1 MKGVRAAWGR
11 LVLRVRSVARHDML
25 ILTIL
30 AMIVGA
36 GTGGAIIVFR
46 EAIALAHIG
55 FLGSDREMDWI
66 AGDGLPWWRAVVAL
80 SAGGLIVGL
89 MIHYLMPGRRPHG
102 IPEAI
107 EASALEGGRM
117 SLRTGFWAAVISATS
132 IGAGASVGREGPAV
146 HLGAT
151 LGSWIAA
158 RLEMNQQLSR
168 TLLGCG
174 AAAAVSASFNA
185 PIAGA
190 LFATEVV
197 IGHYAI
203 SALGPVVIASV
214 MGTMV
219 SRAYFGNFP
228 AFALIEH
235 DMISLWEFPA
245 ILALGV
251 LAGVAAIAFV
261 HAVKLFRTLADWLP
275 GPPWLRP
282 AVGGALVG
290 LIAIPFP
297 HVLSI
302 GYSVTDTA
310 LGGSMALHLLVAI
323 CLAKLVATAIS
334 LGFGFGGGVF
344 SPSLVIG
351 VTLGG
356 AYGVVV
362 TNISPELSAG
372 ADAYAVIGMGA
383 VAGAVLGAP
392 ISTSLIVFEM
402 TGSYHITIAVMMA
415 VIISVVIF
423 RPFVGQ
429 SFFTWVL
436 EQRGLDLHSGFTAN
450 LLKGIGVTELS
461 TIRCEVISPEMSL
474 GDLKWILWRSQTKQL
489 LVVDE
494 DGKLVGT
501 LALGDLTEAA
511 FDPSLDNL
519 VYAED
524 VVRREPPMLTVDDNL
539 GTALKLA
546 RTSGE
551 TQIPIVEDL
560 ETRKFAGCLRETD
573 AFNAYTQAL
582 LSNRQEEHG

>member
-1 MKGVRAAWGR
+1 MSGVRAAINR
-11 LVLRVRSVARHDML
+11 FVERVRRVARHDML

-30 AMIVGA
+30 AMAVGA

-46 EAIALAHIG
+46 EAISLAQMV
-55 FLGSDREMDWI
+55 FLGSDNEAHWI
-66 AGDGLPWWRAVVAL
+66 AVDGLPWWRALAAL
-80 SAGGLIVGL
+80 TVGGLVVGL
-89 MIHYLMPGRRPHG
+89 LIHYVMPGRRPHG
-102 IPEAI
+102 IPDAI
-107 EASALEGGRM
+107 EASALHGGKM
-117 SLRTGFWAAVISATS
+117 STRTGFWAAAISALS

-146 HLGAT
+146 HLGST
-151 LGSWIAA
+151 LGSWVAA
-158 RLEMNQQLSR
+158 RLRMNHQLSR

-174 AAAAVSASFNA
+174 AAAAVAASFNA

-190 LFATEVV
+190 LFANEVV
-197 IGHYAI
+197 IGHYAL
-203 SALGPVVIASV
+203 SSLGPVVIASV
-214 MGTMV
+214 VGTMV

-235 DMISLWEFPA
+235 DIISILEFPA
-245 ILALGV
+245 ILGLGL
-251 LAGVAAIAFV
+251 LAGVAAIVFV
-261 HAVKLFRTLADWLP
+261 HGVKLFRGLACKLP
-275 GPPWLRP
+275 GPPWIRP
-282 AVGGALVG
+282 AIGGALVG

-302 GYSVTDTA
+302 GYSVTEAA
-310 LGGSMALHLLVAI
+310 LTETLALQLLVAI
-323 CLAKLVATAIS
+323 CLAKIVATAIS

-356 AYGVVV
+356 AYGIVA
-362 TNISPELSAG
+362 TSIFPELSAG

-383 VAGAVLGAP
+383 VAAAVLGAP

-415 VIISVVIF
+415 VIISVVIY
-423 RPFVGQ
+423 RPFLGQ

-436 EQRGLDLHSGFTAN
+436 EERGLDLHGGFQAN
-450 LLKGIGVTELS
+450 LLRGIGVSEL
-461 TIRCEVISPEMSL
+461 TTPRCEVIGPEVSL
-474 GDLKWILWRSQTKQL
+474 GELKWMLVHSLSRQL
-489 LVVDE
+489 FVVDG

-501 LALGDLTEAA
+501 LALADLSEAA
-511 FDPSLDNL
+511 FDPFLDNL

-539 GTALKLA
+539 ETALKLT

-551 TQIPIVEDL
+551 NHIPIVEDL
-560 ETRKFAGCLRETD
+560 ETRTFAGCLRETD

-582 LSNRQEEHG
+582 LSSRQEEQA